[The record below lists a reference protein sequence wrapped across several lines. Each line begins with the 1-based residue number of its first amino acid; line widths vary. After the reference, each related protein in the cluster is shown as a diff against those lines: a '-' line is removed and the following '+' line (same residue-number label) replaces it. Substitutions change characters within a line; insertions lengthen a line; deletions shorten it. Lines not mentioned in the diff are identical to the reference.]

1 MSRNVTVSLKIPQD
15 LRERMRKLGLN
26 PSPVLRKA
34 LEDEVRRRELQEIQ
48 TRIEELKP
56 LLNRLTL
63 DEAVRSIREDRERR

>member
-1 MSRNVTVSLKIPQD
+1 LSRNVTVSLKIPKD

-26 PSPVLRKA
+26 PSPILRKI

-48 TRIEELKP
+48 TRIEKLKP

>member
-1 MSRNVTVSLKIPQD
+1 
-15 LRERMRKLGLN
+15 MRKLGLN

-48 TRIEELKP
+48 SRIEELKP
-56 LLNRLTL
+56 ILNRLTL